1 MIVNFRNAFKKDL
14 RKLKD
19 KKLLTKIQQVIE
31 NVEIIVKNL
40 DKDEVPEISNFSK
53 MAGHVNKYRI
63 RLGNY
68 RIGITIA
75 NNENDNFDIFWFE
88 RFLHRKDIYKYFP

>member
-1 MIVNFRNAFKKDL
+1 MNVSFRNSFKKDL

-19 KKLLTKIQQVIE
+19 KNLLTKIKQIIE
-31 NVEIIVKNL
+31 NVEKL
-40 DKDEVPEISNFSK
+40 AKDTEKSKIPDISNFKK
-53 MAGHVNKYRI
+53 MTGYIDKYRI

-68 RIGITIA
+68 RIGITI
-75 NNENDNFDIFWFE
+75 EDIEDKDFDVFWFE